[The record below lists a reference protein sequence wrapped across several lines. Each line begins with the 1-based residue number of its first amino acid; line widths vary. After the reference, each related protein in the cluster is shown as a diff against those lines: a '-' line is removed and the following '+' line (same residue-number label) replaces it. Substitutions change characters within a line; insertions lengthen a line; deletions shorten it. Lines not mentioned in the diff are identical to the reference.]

1 MLGWAQLWVIA
12 ADQGWAQGKSGR
24 ELACQPPENLLRS
37 PTEAPMSQGLYSRS
51 QGKVEAE
58 VKALPK
64 AESLGEAE
72 EHLVGDPAQ
81 GQWGLLAGYQ
91 GKSRFSEPSQVQ

>member
-12 ADQGWAQGKSGR
+12 ADQGWAQEESGR
-24 ELACQPPENLLRS
+24 ELACQHLENLLRS
-37 PTEAPMSQGLYSRS
+37 PTEAPMSQGPYLRSR
-51 QGKVEAE
+51 GKVEAE

-64 AESLGEAE
+64 DESLGEAE

-81 GQWGLLAGYQ
+81 GQWGLLAGDQ
-91 GKSRFSEPSQVQ
+91 GKSRF